1 MDPQKLNAVQAYL
14 EKIYS
19 DNDLLSGLLMNV
31 TEKKANPVEYIEK
44 KGFKFQ
50 SDDWEAVQ
58 VLEKPGPNFDLR
70 LAGGVY
76 RFDANKAGLWEL
88 MVHSVTSAIYVNGK
102 PVTSQKTDNQG
113 WVTCEMESQRDLRI
127 QFKCASI
134 VGEPQPHSKP
144 QFTGEVSK
152 TGEGGEKEVI
162 TGQRYY
168 PWGNAYDKINTKQLI
183 TNPGTSASDEI
194 VRVCRKLRED
204 EAVKWLAVALDLLA
218 CQSKPLDGPHE
229 ISTYGSIDKGDL
241 LVGGVH
247 ILLTLTCAAIGEYYG
262 EALGAFVGAIGGG
275 VTRNYFIDIKD
286 NVIKGWS
293 RDLKSLVSEK
303 ELALDEILKEKIK
316 QRVEERDNVQL
327 KDPNLSKEIENEV
340 KRMYILNAKDKLA
353 DDVEDRFEWYQTLWT
368 SEFKEAYDAALNE
381 KFEEQMPHS
390 QIESLV
396 KINID
401 RRVAEK
407 VIPDDIKE
415 LGVQLDN
422 ADQDRKKKLAE
433 VEKSGK
439 TWAQKREEERK
450 IKEEYEGKVKKLKGE
465 IKEKQEDKEERE
477 KKSSDTIIDSTL
489 EEIKRNAERR
499 RREAI
504 DRAARKDRDGEIV

>member
-1 MDPQKLNAVQAYL
+1 VSCIVD
-14 EKIYS
+14 
-19 DNDLLSGLLMNV
+19 
-31 TEKKANPVEYIEK
+31 
-44 KGFKFQ
+44 
-50 SDDWEAVQ
+50 
-58 VLEKPGPNFDLR
+58 
-70 LAGGVY
+70 
-76 RFDANKAGLWEL
+76 
-88 MVHSVTSAIYVNGK
+88 GK
-102 PVTSQKTDNQG
+102 QVTSQKTNSQG
-113 WVTCEMESQRDLRI
+113 WVTCSTESQHDLRI

-152 TGEGGEKEVI
+152 TGEGGGKEVI

-168 PWGNAYDKINTKQLI
+168 PWGNAYDKINTEQLI
-183 TNPGTSASDEI
+183 TNPSTSASDEI

-204 EAVKWLAVALDLLA
+204 EAVKSLAVALDLLA
-218 CQSKPLDGPHE
+218 CQSRPLDRPHE

-247 ILLTLTCAAIGEYYG
+247 IALTLSCAAIGTYFG
-262 EALGAFVGAIGGG
+262 KVLGAFVGAIGGG
-275 VTRNYFIDIKD
+275 VTRNYFIDIRD
-286 NVIKGWS
+286 NVVKGWS

-303 ELALDEILKEKIK
+303 ELELDDILKEKIK
-316 QRVEERDNVQL
+316 ERVEERDNVQL

-340 KRMYILNAKDKLA
+340 KGMYILNAKDQLA
-353 DDVEDRFEWYQTLWT
+353 DDVEDRFQWYQTLWT
-368 SEFKEAYDAALNE
+368 REFKEAYDAALTE
-381 KFEEQMPHS
+381 KFDEQMPQS

-422 ADQDRKKKLAE
+422 ADQDRKKKEEE
-433 VEKSGK
+433 VDKSGK
-439 TWAQKREEERK
+439 TWAEKRAEKQK
-450 IKEEYEGKVKKLKGE
+450 IKDEYDGKVKRLKGE
-465 IKEKQEDKEERE
+465 IEEKQEDKDERE
-477 KKSSDTIIDSTL
+477 KKSSGTIIDSTL

-499 RREAI
+499 RKEAI